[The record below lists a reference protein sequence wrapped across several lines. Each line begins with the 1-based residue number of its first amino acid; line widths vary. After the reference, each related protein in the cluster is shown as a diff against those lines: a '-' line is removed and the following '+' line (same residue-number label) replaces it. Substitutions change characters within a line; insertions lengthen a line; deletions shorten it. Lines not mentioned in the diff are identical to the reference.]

1 MNPEYASEAAV
12 ARNSPLANGPPDSAN
27 IRVPPNAFVH
37 PNRSP
42 AMKTTGLFGLLVFL
56 PALASAQTPELVY
69 LSNVTGTGS
78 DGVYPATVE
87 EQTAGAL
94 DALGEQ
100 LRAHGLGYEDVV
112 AMNVFLRDA
121 RHFQAMNGVYRGYF
135 TTDPP
140 TRATVEA
147 DLPNRDALV
156 QISAVATPDETEV
169 ISPAGLQSPALPY
182 SWGIR
187 TGDVLFIAGATSRD
201 PDTYQPVGGDVQTQT
216 RRVFGN
222 IGMVLEAAGMGYGDL
237 VACKVFLDDVRLWGD
252 MNAAYREFVTAE
264 DPPARA
270 AVRGGLMNPAFL
282 VEIQCVAERSD
293 ERRVVLR
300 EGQRRGRS
308 PLSPA
313 IATGERVWLSGMLA
327 RGDDAEG
334 EARATLA
341 SLGGT
346 LDAAGLGFGD
356 VEDVWVYL
364 TDVRDAEAVLGVIAE
379 VMPEGVPI
387 PTVAGLPLV
396 GRLGVEIQ
404 MTAVVR

>member
-1 MNPEYASEAAV
+1 MSISSSERDIHPRAAASGAPAPAAV
-12 ARNSPLANGPPDSAN
+12 QAPRAPGRRRAHGFRTALTLAA
-27 IRVPPNAFVH
+27 
-37 PNRSP
+37 
-42 AMKTTGLFGLLVFL
+42 LLL
-56 PALASAQTPELVY
+56 LLAAPVRAQTPELVF
-69 LSNVTGTGS
+69 LSNITGTSRG
-78 DGVYPATVE
+78 GAPLATVE
-87 EQTAGAL
+87 EQTTGAL

-100 LRAHGLGYEDVV
+100 LRARGLGYEDVV
-112 AMNVFLRDA
+112 AMNVFLKDA
-121 RHFQAMNGVYRGYF
+121 RHFQAMNGIYRGYF
-135 TTDPP
+135 AEDPP

-147 DLPNRDALV
+147 DLPDRDALI

-169 ISPAGLQSPALPY
+169 IAPSGLQSPALPY

-187 TGDVLFIAGATSRD
+187 AGDVLFIAGATSRD
-201 PDTYQPVGGDVQTQT
+201 PETYQPVRGDVRTQT

-222 IGMVLEAAGMGYGDL
+222 IGMVLGEAGMGYGDL
-237 VACKVFLDDVRLWGD
+237 VSCKVFLDDVRLWGD
-252 MNAAYREFVTAE
+252 MNEAYREFMPGD

-327 RGDDAEG
+327 RGEDAGG

-341 SLGGT
+341 NLGAT
-346 LDAAGLGFGD
+346 LEAAGLSFAD
-356 VEDVWVYL
+356 VADVWVYL
-364 TDVRDAEAVLGVIAE
+364 TDVRDAEAVREVLAE
-379 VMPEGVPI
+379 VMPEGAPV

-404 MTAVVR
+404 MMAVSR

>member
-1 MNPEYASEAAV
+1 MQP
-12 ARNSPLANGPPDSAN
+12 SPH
-27 IRVPPNAFVH
+27 H
-37 PNRSP
+37 PTRP
-42 AMKTTGLFGLLVFL
+42 TLPLLLTLLGFTATL
-56 PALASAQTPELVY
+56 PAATHPVATLAQTPELVF
-69 LSNVTGTGS
+69 LSNITATSSGGAPLT
-78 DGVYPATVE
+78 TVE
-87 EQTAGAL
+87 EQTTAAL

-100 LRAHGLGYEDVV
+100 LRERGLGYDDVV
-112 AMNVFLRDA
+112 AMNVFLRDT
-121 RHFQAMNGVYRGYF
+121 RHFAAMNAIYRGYF
-135 TTDPP
+135 AENPP

-147 DLPNRDALV
+147 GLPDPGALV

-169 ISPAGLQSPALPY
+169 IAPPGLQSPALPY

-187 TGDVLFIAGATSRD
+187 AGDVLFIAGATSRD
-201 PDTYQPVGGDVQTQT
+201 PESYQPVPGDVQAQT

-222 IGMVLEAAGMGYGDL
+222 IGMVLEEAGMDYGDL

-252 MNAAYREFVTAE
+252 MNQAYAEFVTAD

-282 VEIQCVAERSD
+282 VEIQCVAEQSD
-293 ERRVVLR
+293 ERSVVLR

-327 RGDDAEG
+327 RGDDAAG
-334 EARATLA
+334 EARNTLA
-341 SLGGT
+341 SLGAT
-346 LDAAGLGFGD
+346 LEAAGLDFGD
-356 VEDVWVYL
+356 VVDVWVYL
-364 TDVRDAEAVLGVIAE
+364 TDVRDASAVLEVLAE
-379 VMPEGVPI
+379 VMPGGAPM

-404 MTAVVR
+404 MTAVAR

>member
-1 MNPEYASEAAV
+1 MRLPASVSTSAQVRLASPIRLAALVLLAAAIAV
-12 ARNSPLANGPPDSAN
+12 AAPLL
-27 IRVPPNAFVH
+27 I
-37 PNRSP
+37 P
-42 AMKTTGLFGLLVFL
+42 A
-56 PALASAQTPELVY
+56 PSSAQTPELVF
-69 LSNVTGTGS
+69 LSNITGTS
-78 DGVYPATVE
+78 RDGAPLTTAE
-87 EQTAGAL
+87 EQTAATL

-100 LRAHGLGYEDVV
+100 LRARGLGYEDVV
-112 AMNVFLRDA
+112 AMNVFLRDT

-135 TTDPP
+135 ATDPP

-147 DLPNRDALV
+147 DLPDRDALV

-201 PDTYQPVGGDVQTQT
+201 PETYQPVGGDVQTQT

-252 MNAAYREFVTAE
+252 MNAAYREFVTAD

-282 VEIQCVAERSD
+282 VEIQCVAEQSD

-313 IATGERVWLSGMLA
+313 IATGERVWLAGMLA
-327 RGDDAEG
+327 AGEDARG

-341 SLGGT
+341 NLGAT
-346 LDAAGLGFGD
+346 LEAAGLGFGD

-364 TDVRDAEAVLGVIAE
+364 TDVRDAEAVMEVLAE
-379 VMPEGVPI
+379 VMPDGVP
-387 PTVAGLPLV
+387 PVTVAGLPLV

>member
-1 MNPEYASEAAV
+1 LAFLLTAPAAAQSPE
-12 ARNSPLANGPPDSAN
+12 
-27 IRVPPNAFVH
+27 
-37 PNRSP
+37 
-42 AMKTTGLFGLLVFL
+42 LVFL
-56 PALASAQTPELVY
+56 
-69 LSNVTGTGS
+69 SNITGTVR
-78 DGVYPATVE
+78 DGAALATVE
-87 EQTAGAL
+87 EQTAAAL

-100 LRAHGLGYEDVV
+100 LAARGLGYRDVV
-112 AMNVFLRDA
+112 AVNVFLRDT

-135 TTDPP
+135 EVDPP

-147 DLPNRDALV
+147 DLPDRDAHV

-169 ISPAGLQSPALPY
+169 ISPSGLQSPALPY

-187 TGDVLFIAGATSRD
+187 AGDVLFIAGATSRD
-201 PDTYQPVGGDVQTQT
+201 PDTYQPVGGDVQAQT

-222 IGMVLEAAGMGYGDL
+222 IGMVLAEAGMDYGDL

-252 MNAAYREFVTAE
+252 MNTAYREFVTAE

-270 AVRGGLMNPAFL
+270 AVRGGLMNPDFL

-300 EGQRRGRS
+300 EGQRLGRS

-327 RGDDAEG
+327 RGEDAEA

-341 SLGGT
+341 RLGAT
-346 LDAAGLGFGD
+346 LEAAGLGFGD
-356 VEDVWVYL
+356 VVDVWVYL
-364 TDVRDAEAVLGVIAE
+364 TDVRDAETVLGVLAE
-379 VMPEGVPI
+379 VLPEGVPT
-387 PTVAGLPLV
+387 TVAGLPLV

>member
-1 MNPEYASEAAV
+1 MSVPFRATIPFPVAAAV
-12 ARNSPLANGPPDSAN
+12 LA
-27 IRVPPNAFVH
+27 F
-37 PNRSP
+37 
-42 AMKTTGLFGLLVFL
+42 LLAAPV
-56 PALASAQTPELVY
+56 SAQTPELVY
-69 LSNVTGTGS
+69 LSNITGTS
-78 DGVYPATVE
+78 RDGAPLTAVE
-87 EQTAGAL
+87 EQTAATL

-100 LRAHGLGYEDVV
+100 LAAHGLGYEDVV
-112 AMNVFLRDA
+112 AVNVFLRDT

-140 TRATVEA
+140 TRATIEA
-147 DLPNRDALV
+147 DLPDRNAHV
-156 QISAVATPDETEV
+156 QISAVATPDDTEI
-169 ISPAGLQSPALPY
+169 ISPSGLQSPALPY
-182 SWGIR
+182 SWGVR
-187 TGDVLFIAGATSRD
+187 AGDVLFIAGATSRD
-201 PDTYQPVGGDVQTQT
+201 PDTYQPVGGDVQAQT

-222 IGMVLEAAGMGYGDL
+222 IGMILEEAGMGYGDL
-237 VACKVFLDDVRLWGD
+237 VGCKVFLDDVRLWGD
-252 MNAAYREFVTAE
+252 MNEAYREFVTAD

-313 IATGERVWLSGMLA
+313 IATGERVWLAGMLA
-327 RGDDAEG
+327 RGEDARA
-334 EARATLA
+334 EARNTLA

-346 LDAAGLGFGD
+346 LEAAGLGFAD

-364 TDVRDAEAVLGVIAE
+364 TDVRDADAVLEVLAE
-379 VMPEGVPI
+379 VMPGDMPPVTI
-387 PTVAGLPLV
+387 AGLPLV

-404 MTAVVR
+404 MTAVAR

>member
-1 MNPEYASEAAV
+1 
-12 ARNSPLANGPPDSAN
+12 
-27 IRVPPNAFVH
+27 
-37 PNRSP
+37 
-42 AMKTTGLFGLLVFL
+42 MKTPHACRLLLLLLLFL
-56 PALASAQTPELVY
+56 PARAAAQSPELVY
-69 LSNVTGTGS
+69 LANITATSGPGGS
-78 DGVYPATVE
+78 LATVE
-87 EQTAGAL
+87 EQTTGAL
-94 DALGEQ
+94 DALGER
-100 LRAHGLGYEDVV
+100 LGARGLGYEDVV
-112 AMNVFLRDA
+112 AVNVFLRDS

-135 TTDPP
+135 ATDPP

-147 DLPNRDALV
+147 DLPDPGALV

-169 ISPAGLQSPALPY
+169 ISPAGLESPALPY

-187 TGDVLFIAGATSRD
+187 AGDVLFIAGATSRD
-201 PDTYQPVGGDVQTQT
+201 PETYQPVRGDVGTQT

-222 IGMVLEAAGMGYGDL
+222 IGMVLEAAGMDYGDL

-252 MNAAYREFVTAE
+252 MNEAYREFVTPD

-270 AVRGGLMNPAFL
+270 AVRGGLMNPDFL

-293 ERRVVLR
+293 ERRVVRR
-300 EGQRRGRS
+300 EGQGPGRA

-313 IATGERVWLSGMLA
+313 IATHGRLWLAGMLA
-327 RGDDAEG
+327 QGDGAEG
-334 EARATLA
+334 QTRNTLSNLGATLE
-341 SLGGT
+341 
-346 LDAAGLGFGD
+346 AAGLGFED

-364 TDVRDAEAVLGVIAE
+364 TDVRDTEAVLGVLAE
-379 VMPEGVPI
+379 VMPEGGPN

>member
-1 MNPEYASEAAV
+1 MKISTLYGRLHCATASLGLRTRAAAQAPRARHAGRSRVRHAV
-12 ARNSPLANGPPDSAN
+12 AGALSLLLLLPT
-27 IRVPPNAFVH
+27 
-37 PNRSP
+37 P
-42 AMKTTGLFGLLVFL
+42 AA
-56 PALASAQTPELVY
+56 PQTPELVF
-69 LSNVTGTGS
+69 LSNITATS
-78 DGVYPATVE
+78 RDGAPLTTVE
-87 EQTAGAL
+87 EQTTAAL
-94 DALGEQ
+94 DALREQ
-100 LRAHGLGYEDVV
+100 LRARGLGYEDVV
-112 AMNVFLRDA
+112 AMNVFLRDS

-135 TTDPP
+135 ATDPP

-147 DLPNRDALV
+147 DLTDRDALV

-169 ISPAGLQSPALPY
+169 ISPPGLQSPALPY
-182 SWGIR
+182 SWGVR
-187 TGDVLFIAGATSRD
+187 AGDVLFIAGATSRD
-201 PDTYQPVGGDVQTQT
+201 PETYQPVRGDVRTQT

-222 IGMVLEAAGMGYGDL
+222 IGMVLEAARMDYSDL

-252 MNAAYREFVTAE
+252 MNTAYREFVTAD

-270 AVRGGLMNPAFL
+270 AVRGGLMNPDFL
-282 VEIQCVAERSD
+282 VEIQCVAERSE

-327 RGDDAEG
+327 RGEDAEA
-334 EARATLA
+334 EARNTLA

-346 LDAAGLGFGD
+346 LEGAGLGFGD
-356 VEDVWVYL
+356 VVDVWVYL
-364 TDVRDAEAVLGVIAE
+364 TDVRDAGTVLEVLAE
-379 VMPEGVPI
+379 VMPEGMPT
-387 PTVAGLPLV
+387 TVAGLPLV

>member
-1 MNPEYASEAAV
+1 MNVPRRAPV
-12 ARNSPLANGPPDSAN
+12 RSPLAAAAL
-27 IRVPPNAFVH
+27 AFLLTA
-37 PNRSP
+37 PAAAQSP
-42 AMKTTGLFGLLVFL
+42 ELVFL
-56 PALASAQTPELVY
+56 
-69 LSNVTGTGS
+69 SNITGTVR
-78 DGVYPATVE
+78 DGAALATVE
-87 EQTAGAL
+87 EQTAAAL

-100 LRAHGLGYEDVV
+100 LAARGLGYRDVV
-112 AMNVFLRDA
+112 AVNVFLRDT

-135 TTDPP
+135 EVDPP

-147 DLPNRDALV
+147 DLPDRDAHV

-169 ISPAGLQSPALPY
+169 ISPSGLQSPALPY

-187 TGDVLFIAGATSRD
+187 AGDVLFIAGATSRD
-201 PDTYQPVGGDVQTQT
+201 PDTYQPVGGDVQAQT

-222 IGMVLEAAGMGYGDL
+222 IGMVLAEAGMDYGDL

-252 MNAAYREFVTAE
+252 MNTAYREFVTAE

-270 AVRGGLMNPAFL
+270 AVRGGLMNPDFL

-300 EGQRRGRS
+300 EGQRLGRS

-327 RGDDAEG
+327 RGEDAEA

-341 SLGGT
+341 RLGAT
-346 LDAAGLGFGD
+346 LEAAGLGFGD
-356 VEDVWVYL
+356 VVDVWVYL
-364 TDVRDAEAVLGVIAE
+364 TDVRDAETVLGVLAE
-379 VMPEGVPI
+379 VLPEGVPT
-387 PTVAGLPLV
+387 TVAGLPLV

>member
-1 MNPEYASEAAV
+1 MRLPASVSTSAQVRLASPIRLAALVLLAAAIAV
-12 ARNSPLANGPPDSAN
+12 AAPLL
-27 IRVPPNAFVH
+27 I
-37 PNRSP
+37 P
-42 AMKTTGLFGLLVFL
+42 A
-56 PALASAQTPELVY
+56 PSSAQTPELVF
-69 LSNVTGTGS
+69 LSNITGTS
-78 DGVYPATVE
+78 RDGAPLTTAE
-87 EQTAGAL
+87 EQTAATL

-100 LRAHGLGYEDVV
+100 LRARGLGYEDVV
-112 AMNVFLRDA
+112 AMNVFLRDT

-135 TTDPP
+135 ATDPP

-147 DLPNRDALV
+147 DLPDRDALV

-201 PDTYQPVGGDVQTQT
+201 PETYQPVGGDVQTQT

-222 IGMVLEAAGMGYGDL
+222 IGLILEEGGMDYGDL
-237 VACKVFLDDVRLWGD
+237 VSCKVFLDDVRLWGD
-252 MNAAYREFVTAE
+252 MNAAYREFVTAD

-282 VEIQCVAERSD
+282 VEIQCVAEQSD

-313 IATGERVWLSGMLA
+313 IATGERVWLAGMLA
-327 RGDDAEG
+327 AGEDARG

-341 SLGGT
+341 NLGAT
-346 LDAAGLGFGD
+346 LEAAGLGFGD

-364 TDVRDAEAVLGVIAE
+364 TDVRDAEAVMEVLAE
-379 VMPEGVPI
+379 VMPDGVP
-387 PTVAGLPLV
+387 PVTLAGLPLV

>member
-1 MNPEYASEAAV
+1 MRIPPAALVRLPTSVSTSAPIRLAPPIRLAALVLLAATIAV
-12 ARNSPLANGPPDSAN
+12 AAPLL
-27 IRVPPNAFVH
+27 I
-37 PNRSP
+37 P
-42 AMKTTGLFGLLVFL
+42 APT
-56 PALASAQTPELVY
+56 AAQTPELVF
-69 LSNVTGTGS
+69 LSNLTGTS
-78 DGVYPATVE
+78 RDGAPLSTVE
-87 EQTAGAL
+87 EQTAATL

-100 LRAHGLGYEDVV
+100 LRARGLGYDDVV
-112 AMNVFLRDA
+112 AMNVFLRDT
-121 RHFQAMNGVYRGYF
+121 RHFQAMNRVYRGYF
-135 TTDPP
+135 ATDPP
-140 TRATVEA
+140 TRATVRA
-147 DLPNRDALV
+147 DLPDRDALV

-169 ISPAGLQSPALPY
+169 IVPSGLQSPALPY

-187 TGDVLFIAGATSRD
+187 AGDVLFVAGATSRD

-222 IGMVLEAAGMGYGDL
+222 IGLILEEAGMDYGDL
-237 VACKVFLDDVRLWGD
+237 VSCKVFLDDVRLWGD
-252 MNAAYREFVTAE
+252 MNVAYREFVTAD

-282 VEIQCVAERSD
+282 VEIQCVAEQSD

-313 IATGERVWLSGMLA
+313 IATGERVWLAGMLA
-327 RGDDAEG
+327 RGEDARA
-334 EARATLA
+334 EARNTLA

-346 LDAAGLGFGD
+346 LEAAGLGFGD

-364 TDVRDAEAVLGVIAE
+364 TDVRDAEAVMEVLAE
-379 VMPEGVPI
+379 VMPDGVP
-387 PTVAGLPLV
+387 PVTLAGLPLV

-404 MTAVVR
+404 MTAARR

>member
-1 MNPEYASEAAV
+1 MNYNVLRALHGLVGASL
-12 ARNSPLANGPPDSAN
+12 LAIVFTP
-27 IRVPPNAFVH
+27 VP
-37 PNRSP
+37 
-42 AMKTTGLFGLLVFL
+42 TT
-56 PALASAQTPELVY
+56 AQAPELVY
-69 LSNVTGTGS
+69 LPNITATTGEGGPLT
-78 DGVYPATVE
+78 TIE
-87 EQTAGAL
+87 EQTAGVL

-100 LRAHGLGYEDVV
+100 LRSRGLGYGDVV
-112 AMNVFLRDA
+112 VMNVFLRDT

-135 TTDPP
+135 ATDPP

-147 DLPNRDALV
+147 DLPDRGALLQV
-156 QISAVATPDETEV
+156 SAVATPDGTEV

-187 TGDVLFIAGATSRD
+187 AGDVLFIAGATSRD
-201 PDTYQPVGGDVQTQT
+201 PDTYQPVRGDVQTQT

-222 IGMVLEAAGMGYGDL
+222 IGMVLEAAGMDYGDL
-237 VACKVFLDDVRLWGD
+237 VACKVFLDDGRLWGD
-252 MNAAYREFVTAE
+252 MNEAYREFVTAD

-270 AVRGGLMNPAFL
+270 AVRGGLMNPDFL

-293 ERRVVLR
+293 ERRVVRR
-300 EGQRRGRS
+300 EGQQPGSS

-327 RGDDAEG
+327 PGDDAEG
-334 EARATLA
+334 EARATLGN
-341 SLGGT
+341 LGAT
-346 LDAAGLGFGD
+346 LEAAGLGLGD

-379 VMPEGVPI
+379 MMPDGAPVPTI
-387 PTVAGLPLV
+387 AGLPLV

-404 MTAVVR
+404 MTAVVP